1 MNQNLCVTDVGEA
14 LGLYGRKVFSL
25 SLILTLD
32 FQHTWKGARMNNDM
46 TVALGRQIRIER
58 FLRGFSQEQ
67 LAETAGLHRTFIGVV
82 ERGEKHITVA
92 NCSKIA
98 IALDIRL
105 SELIRM
111 AEETLTHSPIS
122 CENSPQ
128 G

>member
-1 MNQNLCVTDVGEA
+1 
-14 LGLYGRKVFSL
+14 
-25 SLILTLD
+25 
-32 FQHTWKGARMNNDM
+32 MNNDM
-46 TVALGRQIRIER
+46 TVALGRQIRTER

-82 ERGEKHITVA
+82 ERGEKNITVS

-98 IALDIRL
+98 NALDIRL

-111 AEETLTHSPIS
+111 AEETLTHSRVNS
-122 CENSPQ
+122 ENSPA